1 MAKIGDGE
9 HNEERVEQV
18 EEDNDDEEEEDVQD
32 SESEGEDEGE
42 DEGGVDSSAQD
53 DNVEDGKKKPKSNG
67 NSGKRSANSMS
78 STKRNKSAWAEL
90 AQEIMQ
96 TGSLEGRMHDS
107 LPVFTC
113 ICNIRQFIP
122 QRRCEY

>member
-9 HNEERVEQV
+9 HNEERAEQV

-32 SESEGEDEGE
+32 SENEGEGEDEGW
-42 DEGGVDSSAQD
+42 VDSSAQD
-53 DNVEDGKKKPKSNG
+53 DNVEDGKKKPRSNG

-107 LPVFTC
+107 LPVFFC
-113 ICNIRQFIP
+113 L
-122 QRRCEY
+122 YL